1 MSQKNPTGSTDES
14 KEKTDQQPGVDEE
27 QNDEKLN
34 QANEDEEGNLSDE
47 GEEEQEGTGQQGQ
60 QEPPATEEEPVNLDL
75 PDDLQLDEEGNEGME
90 GELRH
95 CCLSF
100 DSNFELHSRCK
111 QLEVSSLHYVG
122 LTIFGV
128 LRLVLALFVDWMTT
142 IGNSTKICPKLHSP
156 DYNVRTH

>member
-1 MSQKNPTGSTDES
+1 M
-14 KEKTDQQPGVDEE
+14 
-27 QNDEKLN
+27 
-34 QANEDEEGNLSDE
+34 SDE
-47 GEEEQEGTGQQGQ
+47 GEEEQEGTGQQEQ

-90 GELRH
+90 GELHH

-128 LRLVLALFVDWMTT
+128 LQLVLVLFLDWIMT
-142 IGNSTKICPKLHSP
+142 IGNSSSASTKICPKLYSP
-156 DYNVRTH
+156 DYNVRTR